1 MTDPKSTPKEPT
13 SATENPLAPLR
24 AELDKVDAQLVG
36 LVARRLETV
45 RKIVAAKSS
54 RTGAIRDAARER
66 EVLSKVEAEARAQG
80 ISGPLVRR
88 IFTEIISHSVS
99 MQATTLSGTGSG
111 EKAERVALQGD
122 AWSYDH
128 LAAEQYL
135 GGRGKHGDYV
145 ACESMQAAIARVEAG
160 DADFAFLPIEN
171 TFAGSINQVYDLLRE
186 RDVHIV
192 GEETFKIDHCLAAP
206 SDVPLSALERILSHP
221 QVLEQCSD
229 FIDHLPRA
237 RASATRDTAQALRTV
252 AESRDPSQAV
262 IAAPGAAEAFGLTIL
277 RHGVGNID
285 VIQCRFVALARAS
298 LPIDSRVP
306 CKTSLI
312 LVTRHE
318 QGALLRCLQI
328 LSDHGVSLT
337 KLESR
342 PQRNRPWEYLFFIDF
357 EGHVDA
363 DNVRAALEA
372 LRSQSVFL
380 KILGCYPAKATPGEP
395 QKSQL
400 LAGPAPAVDAPSV
413 AAAIAPAPSAAVS
426 VSGRLSD
433 RGARTTDTVIRVG
446 DLLIGGDGFTL
457 MAGLPSHTNAE
468 NLDQAARMLRAHGG
482 HVLIS
487 ALPSAS
493 GSTAGSQD
501 QTQRSQLVAAGK
513 THGLAVASEVNAP
526 DEVRPA
532 ANELD
537 LLVVGARNMQNFA
550 LLRELAR
557 IDRPVILERA
567 PSATLDE
574 WLASADFIL
583 SHGNGQVLLCER
595 GIRTFESGTR
605 NTLDLSAVVSLRAR
619 THLPILVDPSRGTGL
634 RDHVAPM
641 ALAARASLAHG
652 LILAVTTQPIRPD
665 EANEFASLDETGLAR
680 LVTNLGRLRPAS

>member
-1 MTDPKSTPKEPT
+1 MTDPKTTPNEPV
-13 SATENPLAPLR
+13 AAEENPLAPLR
-24 AELDKVDAQLVG
+24 AELDRMDAQLVG
-36 LVARRLETV
+36 LVAKRLETV

-66 EVLSKVEAEARAQG
+66 EVLNRVETEARAQG
-80 ISGPLVRR
+80 ISGPLIRR

-111 EKAERVALQGD
+111 ETAERVALQGD

-135 GGRGKHGDYV
+135 GGRGKRGDYV
-145 ACESMQAAIARVEAG
+145 ACESMQAAIARVESG

-186 RDVHIV
+186 RDIHIV

-206 SDVPLSALERILSHP
+206 GDVPLSALERILSHP

-237 RASATRDTAQALRTV
+237 RASATRDTALALRTV
-252 AESRDPSQAV
+252 AESQDPSQAV

-277 RHGVGNID
+277 RHGIGNID

-357 EGHVDA
+357 EGHVEA
-363 DNVRAALEA
+363 DNVRTALEA

-395 QKSQL
+395 QKSQIVP
-400 LAGPAPAVDAPSV
+400 GTAPTVDASPV
-413 AAAIAPAPSAAVS
+413 APSSPSSAGLVT
-426 VSGRLSD
+426 VSGRLSE
-433 RGARTTDTVIRVG
+433 RGARTADTVIRVG
-446 DLLIGGDGFTL
+446 NLLIGGDGFTL
-457 MAGLPSHTNAE
+457 MAGLPSPTGAE
-468 NLDQAARMLRAHGG
+468 NIDQAARIVRAHGG
-482 HVLIS
+482 HVLLGG
-487 ALPSAS
+487 LPSAN
-493 GSTAGSQD
+493 GSTGSGD
-501 QTQRSQLVAAGK
+501 DRNIRARLVAAGK
-513 THGLAVASEVNAP
+513 THGIAVASEVTAP
-526 DEVRPA
+526 DQVRPA
-532 ANELD
+532 ANDLD
-537 LLVVGARNMQNFA
+537 LLLVGARNMQNFD

-595 GIRTFESGTR
+595 GIRTFESGSR

-619 THLPILVDPSRGTGL
+619 THLPILVDPSRGTGQ
-634 RDHVAPM
+634 RNHVAPM
-641 ALAARASLAHG
+641 ALAALASLAHG
-652 LILAVTTQPIRPD
+652 IILAVTTLPLKVDEPD
-665 EANEFASLDETGLAR
+665 EFAALDESGLAK
-680 LVTNLGRLRPAS
+680 LVTNLGRLRPIS

>member
-1 MTDPKSTPKEPT
+1 MTDPKTIPNELG
-13 SATENPLAPLR
+13 AAQENPLAPLR
-24 AELDKVDAQLVG
+24 AELDRMDAQLVG
-36 LVARRLETV
+36 LVAKRLETV
-45 RKIVAAKSS
+45 QKIVAAKSS

-66 EVLSKVEAEARAQG
+66 EVLSRAEAEARAQG
-80 ISGPLVRR
+80 ISGPLIRR

-111 EKAERVALQGD
+111 ETAERVALQGD

-135 GGRGKHGDYV
+135 GGRGKRGDYV
-145 ACESMQAAIARVEAG
+145 ACESMQAAIARVESG

-206 SDVPLSALERILSHP
+206 GDGPLSALERILSHP

-237 RASATRDTAQALRTV
+237 RATATRDTAQALRTV
-252 AESRDPSQAV
+252 AESQDPSQAV

-277 RHGVGNID
+277 RHGIGNID
-285 VIQCRFVALARAS
+285 VIQCRFVALARAA
-298 LPIDSRVP
+298 LPIDNRVP

-318 QGALLRCLQI
+318 QGALLQCLQI

-357 EGHVDA
+357 EGHVEA
-363 DNVRAALEA
+363 DNVRTALEA

-400 LAGPAPAVDAPSV
+400 VPGISPIVDPHPVTPSV
-413 AAAIAPAPSAAVS
+413 QSTSGVVAVA
-426 VSGRLSD
+426 GRLSE
-433 RGARTTDTVIRVG
+433 RGSRIPDTVIRVG
-446 DLLIGGDGFTL
+446 NLLIGGDGFTL
-457 MAGLPSHTNAE
+457 MAGLPSPLGAE
-468 NLDQAARMLRAHGG
+468 NIDQAARIVRAHGG
-482 HVLIS
+482 HVLLGG
-487 ALPSAS
+487 LPSAN
-493 GSTAGSQD
+493 GSTGIGDDRNVRA
-501 QTQRSQLVAAGK
+501 QLVAAGK
-513 THGLAVASEVNAP
+513 THGIAVAGEVTAP
-526 DEVRPA
+526 DQVRPA
-532 ANELD
+532 SNDLD
-537 LLVVGARNMQNFA
+537 LLLVGARNMQNFA

-595 GIRTFESGTR
+595 GIRTFESGSR

-619 THLPILVDPSRGTGL
+619 THLPILVDPSRGTGQ
-634 RDHVAPM
+634 RNHVAPM
-641 ALAARASLAHG
+641 ALAALASLAHG
-652 LILAVTTQPIRPD
+652 LILAVTTLPLKLDEPD
-665 EANEFASLDETGLAR
+665 EFASLDESGLAK
-680 LVTNLGRLRPAS
+680 LVTNLGRLRPVS

>member
-1 MTDPKSTPKEPT
+1 MTDLKTNPNKPV
-13 SATENPLAPLR
+13 ATEENPLAPLR
-24 AELDKVDAQLVG
+24 AELDRMDAQLVG
-36 LVARRLETV
+36 LVAKRLETV

-66 EVLSKVEAEARAQG
+66 EVLSRVEAEARAQG
-80 ISGPLVRR
+80 ISGPLIRR

-99 MQATTLSGTGSG
+99 MQSTTLSGTGSG
-111 EKAERVALQGD
+111 ETAERVALQGD

-135 GGRGKHGDYV
+135 GGRGKRGDYV
-145 ACESMQAAIARVEAG
+145 ACESMQAAIERVEAG

-252 AESRDPSQAV
+252 TESQDPSQAV

-285 VIQCRFVALARAS
+285 VIQCRFVALARAA
-298 LPIDSRVP
+298 LPIDNRVP

-357 EGHVDA
+357 EGHVEA
-363 DNVRAALEA
+363 DNVRTALEA
-372 LRSQSVFL
+372 LRGQSVFL
-380 KILGCYPAKATPGEP
+380 KILGCYPAKATAGEP
-395 QKSQL
+395 QKSQIVPG
-400 LAGPAPAVDAPSV
+400 ASPTVESRPAAPS
-413 AAAIAPAPSAAVS
+413 PPSASGVVTTA
-426 VSGRLSD
+426 GRLSE
-433 RGARTTDTVIRVG
+433 RGSRTTDTVIRVG
-446 DLLIGGDGFTL
+446 NLLIGGDGIAL
-457 MAGLPSHTNAE
+457 MAGLPSPLGAE
-468 NLDQAARMLRAHGG
+468 NVDQAARIIRAHGG
-482 HVLIS
+482 HVLLGG
-487 ALPSAS
+487 LPSANS
-493 GSTAGSQD
+493 STGSVDDRNVRA
-501 QTQRSQLVAAGK
+501 QLVAAGK
-513 THGLAVASEVNAP
+513 THGIAVASEVTAP
-526 DEVRPA
+526 DQVRA
-532 ANELD
+532 ASNELD
-537 LLVVGARNMQNFA
+537 LLLVGARNMQNFD

-574 WLASADFIL
+574 WLDSADFIL

-595 GIRTFESGTR
+595 GIRTFESGSR

-619 THLPILVDPSRGTGL
+619 THLPILVDPSRGTGQ
-634 RDHVAPM
+634 RNHVAPM
-641 ALAARASLAHG
+641 ALAALASLAHG
-652 LILAVTTQPIRPD
+652 LILAVTTLPLKED
-665 EANEFASLDETGLAR
+665 ERDEFAALDENGLAK
-680 LVTNLGRLRPAS
+680 LVTNLGRLRPVS